1 MDRFRFF
8 SKTYKDAEG
17 VTRIKYK
24 DSGGKIGSKIYFDI
38 KAFSNAS
45 EYASA
50 QNFYDDILEASN
62 GLGSVVMYQNY
73 YYAQMIETGESD
85 FSVAK
90 LFIICRFSNSIYSAM
105 RLACMGLVL
114 DAIGCLKTAFEA
126 LQYSRLISLDPSEAP
141 TFLDPEKSLR
151 PVEVRK
157 RLEILGHDVEY
168 ARQRYSM
175 LSTFAHI
182 GGTGET
188 LTLEQIDE
196 NVSFRIGGYVDP
208 ELQRGVI
215 RDCHKATGE
224 LIAFSAGVRQENVK
238 KYHQTI
244 KDWSAE
250 GLSPDEI
257 MKRIPDL
264 IKEHS

>member
-1 MDRFRFF
+1 MDYFRFF
-8 SKTYKDAEG
+8 SKTYKDKEG

-24 DSGGKIGSKIYFDI
+24 DSGKVSDKIFYDLKS
-38 KAFSNAS
+38 FSNAC

-50 QNFYDDILEASN
+50 QNFHEDIMKASR
-62 GLGSVVMYQNY
+62 GLSSVVLYQDY
-73 YYAQMIETGESD
+73 YYAKIVNEGETD
-85 FSVAK
+85 FAIAK
-90 LFIICRFSNSIYSAM
+90 LFIICRFSNSIYAAM
-105 RLACMGLVL
+105 RLACMGLIL

-126 LQYSRLISLDPSEAP
+126 LQYSRLISLDPDEAP
-141 TFLDPEKSLR
+141 TFLDPDKSLR

-157 RLEILGHDVEY
+157 RLENLGHDVEQ
-168 ARQRYSM
+168 ARQRYSI

-208 ELQRGVI
+208 ELQRGIVL
-215 RDCHKATGE
+215 DCHKATGE
-224 LIAFSAGVRQENVK
+224 LIAFSAGVRQENVE

-244 KDWSAE
+244 KAWDAE
-250 GLSPDEI
+250 GIAPEEI
-257 MKRIPDL
+257 LRRIPDL
-264 IKEHS
+264 IKENS